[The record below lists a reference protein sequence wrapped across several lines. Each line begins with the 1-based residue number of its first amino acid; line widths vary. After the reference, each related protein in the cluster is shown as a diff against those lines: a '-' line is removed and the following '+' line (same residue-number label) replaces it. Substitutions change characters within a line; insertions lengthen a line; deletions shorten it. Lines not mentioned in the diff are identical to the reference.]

1 MDVMV
6 ETLGVEPISAQ
17 AVPPLSSAGANMKL
31 ALISSDQN
39 EVVPIIAGG
48 APALGGSSEVAI
60 VREGVSPDRSSLLE
74 EVVESLKR
82 KNSWLN
88 QEMTTIAIRTT
99 NKKRRLVKESE
110 LVSSQKGNS
119 SSLLPR
125 KRSSNKA
132 SEGKGKEGHSREASG
147 SLPTALISNELG
159 LSFQLSLNS
168 TPTSIVELLS
178 NHVFRPSSNLTDS

>member
-6 ETLGVEPISAQ
+6 EMLGVEPISAQ

-39 EVVPIIAGG
+39 KVVPVIAGG

-60 VREGVSPDRSSLLE
+60 VREAVSPDRSSLLE
-74 EVVESLKR
+74 EVVESLKQ

-88 QEMTTIAIRTT
+88 QETTTIAIRMT

-110 LVSSQKGNS
+110 LVSSRKGTL
-119 SSLLPR
+119 SSLPLR
-125 KRSSNKA
+125 KSSLNKE
-132 SEGKGKEGHSREASG
+132 SKGKGKESLSQEANGDLSSIFTLILLPTIFCSCIFSGLLAMIFHLG
-147 SLPTALISNELG
+147 SLALW
-159 LSFQLSLNS
+159 
-168 TPTSIVELLS
+168 
-178 NHVFRPSSNLTDS
+178 